1 MAFGTRVC
9 WPPMI
14 ALKVLT
20 VILLALF
27 CLSACTTVHFQSE
40 SVSLGS
46 LSAKDSIVLLSN
58 LEGSQDFD
66 DDEVEN
72 CIRPA
77 MHSVNPKLCFVPAKQ
92 FRENLYPYFTPRTT
106 SHDLQGYKS
115 VLDKAAVQQR
125 IDSLG
130 VRYVIILTKGWTD
143 TGWHGG
149 IICGGGYG
157 GGGCLGLSWWD
168 RKSELGFAIWDL
180 RAKSHVGNV
189 QSEAKG
195 TGIMPAFLLPI
206 PLYVPATKS
215 AACNELGVRLA
226 KLLSGQE

>member
-1 MAFGTRVC
+1 
-9 WPPMI
+9 MI

-20 VILLALF
+20 AILLALF
-27 CLSACTTVHFQSE
+27 SLSFCTTVHFQSE
-40 SVSLGS
+40 SISLGS
-46 LSAKDSIVLLSN
+46 LSARDSIVLLSSFESSHN
-58 LEGSQDFD
+58 FND
-66 DDEVEN
+66 DDVDD

-77 MHSVNPKLCFVPAKQ
+77 MHKINPKLRFVPAKK

-106 SHDLQGYKS
+106 SCDLEGYKS
-115 VLDKAAVQQR
+115 VLDTVAVSQR

-130 VRYVIILTKGWTD
+130 VRYVIILTKGGTD
-143 TGWHGG
+143 TDWQGG
-149 IICGGGYG
+149 IMCAGGFGA
-157 GGGCLGLSWWD
+157 GGCFGLSWWD

-180 RAKSHVGNV
+180 RAKSHAGNV

-215 AACNELGVRLA
+215 AVCNELGTRLA

>member
-1 MAFGTRVC
+1 
-9 WPPMI
+9 MI
-14 ALKVLT
+14 TLKVLAT
-20 VILLALF
+20 ILLALF

-46 LSAKDSIVLLSN
+46 LSATDSIVLLSN

-66 DDEVEN
+66 DDDVEN

-77 MHSVNPKLCFVPAKQ
+77 MHSVNPRLRFVQAKQ
-92 FRENLYPYFTPRTT
+92 FRENLYPYFTPRTA
-106 SHDLQGYKS
+106 SRDLEGYKS
-115 VLDKAAVQQR
+115 VLDKAAVKQR

-130 VRYVIILTKGWTD
+130 VRYVIIVTKGGTD
-143 TGWHGG
+143 TDWHGG

-180 RAKSHVGNV
+180 LAKSHAGNV
-189 QSEAKG
+189 RTEATG
-195 TGIMPAFLLPI
+195 TGIMPAFILPI
-206 PLYVPATKS
+206 PLYLPATKS
-215 AACNELGVRLA
+215 AVCNELGVRLA
-226 KLLSGQE
+226 NLLSGQE